1 LNIIIESMVDIRNRA
16 IIGSELVS
24 RSAATD
30 HIECFRVQV
39 HVVVVVVVTNILW
52 LMSIIMAAIN
62 MMGSVDGFPLPAA
75 QCDSSTGRCTIKN
88 AFRTWPDRVD
98 CQA

>member
-1 LNIIIESMVDIRNRA
+1 MVDIRNQA
-16 IIGSELVS
+16 IIGSELVCRP

-39 HVVVVVVVTNILW
+39 HVVVVVVVVVVTNILW
-52 LMSIIMAAIN
+52 LMSIN
-62 MMGSVDGFPLPAA
+62 LMGSVDGFPLPAA
-75 QCDSSTGRCTIKN
+75 QCDPSTGRCTIKN

>member
-1 LNIIIESMVDIRNRA
+1 M
-16 IIGSELVS
+16 GSELVC

-30 HIECFRVQV
+30 HIKCFRVQV
-39 HVVVVVVVTNILW
+39 HVVVVTNMLW

-88 AFRTWPDRVD
+88 TYRTWPDRVD

>member
-1 LNIIIESMVDIRNRA
+1 MVDIRNKA
-16 IIGSELVS
+16 IIGSELVC

-39 HVVVVVVVTNILW
+39 VVVVTKILW
-52 LMSIIMAAIN
+52 LMSVIMAAIT

-75 QCDSSTGRCTIKN
+75 QCDSSTGRCTITN
-88 AFRTWPDRVD
+88 TFRTWPDRVD

>member
-1 LNIIIESMVDIRNRA
+1 M
-16 IIGSELVS
+16 GSELVC

-30 HIECFRVQV
+30 HIKCFRVQV
-39 HVVVVVVVTNILW
+39 HVVVVVVTNMLW

-88 AFRTWPDRVD
+88 TYRTWPDRVD